1 LVIVAKVYAPG
12 FNSHNLKTITVDMP
26 NVFELVKTTEEGIDT
41 GIDINVSHVH
51 DVLTNI
57 GELSGDNYD
66 DVYVNGGEY
75 GDNNITLMRTDG
87 IPVDV
92 DTSEFTAWYEGD

>member
-1 LVIVAKVYAPG
+1 
-12 FNSHNLKTITVDMP
+12 MP

-57 GELSGDNYD
+57 GESSGDNYD

-87 IPVDV
+87 VPVDV

>member
-1 LVIVAKVYAPG
+1 
-12 FNSHNLKTITVDMP
+12 MP

-41 GIDINVSHVH
+41 GIDINVSHVQ

-57 GELSGDNYD
+57 GDLSGDNYD

-87 IPVDV
+87 VPVDV

>member
-1 LVIVAKVYAPG
+1 
-12 FNSHNLKTITVDMP
+12 MP